1 MGSYCLMGVALQFE
15 MMETVVRVDGVMVAQ
30 PGKCTWYH
38 RTLDLNMVKIVDL
51 ML

>member
-1 MGSYCLMGVALQFE
+1 MGVALQFE
-15 MMETVVRVDGVMVAQ
+15 TTETVVRVDGVMVAQ
-30 PGKCTWYH
+30 AEKCTWCH